1 MAVDFIPEDR
11 TTALLDSNDEVF
23 KVYSN
28 IMLALANQ
36 VRRITNTSAK
46 LGVEKMA
53 ARLGEIYCP
62 EKIDILRVAALL
74 HDVTK
79 ELPDE
84 EQLAIL
90 ESYSVKPLPEEL
102 ASMPT
107 IHALTAALVIPKRFP
122 EFADPRVID
131 AVRYHT
137 TGREGMSVFE
147 KIIFLADYIDDTRTY
162 PSCISLRDEF
172 FSAKPEKMNEMER
185 IRHLDRAAL
194 DSIENTLSYLQ
205 SKERSIHPL
214 TLEARSDLK
223 ARLGK

>member
-1 MAVDFIPEDR
+1 MITLVQIEKLRESVASVLSEKRMKHTLAVEDMA
-11 TTALLDSNDEVF
+11 
-23 KVYSN
+23 Y
-28 IMLALANQ
+28 
-36 VRRITNTSAK
+36 
-46 LGVEKMA
+46 
-53 ARLGEIYCP
+53 RLGSIYFQD
-62 EKIDILRVAALL
+62 EEVLLLLRAAALL

-90 ESYSVKPLPEEL
+90 ESYSEKPLPEEL
-102 ASMPT
+102 DSMPT

-172 FSAKPEKMNEMER
+172 FSAKPEKMNEVER

-205 SKERSIHPL
+205 SKERIIHPL
-214 TLEARSDLK
+214 TLEARTDLN

>member
-1 MAVDFIPEDR
+1 MITLVQIEKLRESVASILSEKRMKHVIAVEDMAC
-11 TTALLDSNDEVF
+11 
-23 KVYSN
+23 
-28 IMLALANQ
+28 
-36 VRRITNTSAK
+36 
-46 LGVEKMA
+46 
-53 ARLGEIYCP
+53 RLGSIYFQD
-62 EKIDILRVAALL
+62 EEVLLLLRAAALL

-79 ELPDE
+79 ELSDE

-90 ESYSVKPLPEEL
+90 ERYSVKPLPEEL

-107 IHALTAALVIPKRFP
+107 IHALTAALAIPKRFP

-172 FSAKPEKMNEMER
+172 FSAKPEKMNEQER
-185 IRHLDRAAL
+185 VRHLDRAAL

-214 TLEARSDLK
+214 TLKARTDLN

>member
-1 MAVDFIPEDR
+1 MITLVQIEKLRESVASVLSEKRMKHTLAVEDMA
-11 TTALLDSNDEVF
+11 
-23 KVYSN
+23 Y
-28 IMLALANQ
+28 
-36 VRRITNTSAK
+36 
-46 LGVEKMA
+46 
-53 ARLGEIYCP
+53 RLGSIYFQD
-62 EKIDILRVAALL
+62 EEVLLLLRAAALL

-102 ASMPT
+102 DSMPT
-107 IHALTAALVIPKRFP
+107 IHALTAALVIPQRFP

-172 FSAKPEKMNEMER
+172 FSAKPEKMNEVER
-185 IRHLDRAAL
+185 IRHLDRGAL

-205 SKERSIHPL
+205 SKERRIHPL
-214 TLEARSDLK
+214 TLEARADLN

>member
-1 MAVDFIPEDR
+1 MITPVQIEKLREKVASVLSEKRMKHVLAVEDMSFR
-11 TTALLDSNDEVF
+11 LGLLYFFQDDEALL
-23 KVYSN
+23 
-28 IMLALANQ
+28 L
-36 VRRITNTSAK
+36 
-46 LGVEKMA
+46 
-53 ARLGEIYCP
+53 
-62 EKIDILRVAALL
+62 LRAAALL

-79 ELPDE
+79 ELSDE

-90 ESYSVKPLPEEL
+90 ESYSVTSLPEEI

-107 IHALTAALVIPKRFP
+107 IHALTAALVIPDRFP

-147 KIIFLADYIDDTRTY
+147 KIIFLADYIDETRTY
-162 PSCISLRDEF
+162 PSCVSLRNEF
-172 FSAKPEKMNEMER
+172 FSAKPENMNEQQR

-194 DSIENTLSYLQ
+194 ASIDNTLSYLR

-214 TLEARSDLK
+214 TLEARADLK
-223 ARLGK
+223 ARLGE

>member
-1 MAVDFIPEDR
+1 MITLVQIEKLRESVASVLSEKRMKHTLAVEDMA
-11 TTALLDSNDEVF
+11 
-23 KVYSN
+23 Y
-28 IMLALANQ
+28 
-36 VRRITNTSAK
+36 
-46 LGVEKMA
+46 
-53 ARLGEIYCP
+53 RLGSIYFQD
-62 EKIDILRVAALL
+62 EEVLLLLRAAALL

-90 ESYSVKPLPEEL
+90 ESYSEKPLPEEL
-102 ASMPT
+102 DSMPT

-172 FSAKPEKMNEMER
+172 FSAKPEKMNDGER

-205 SKERSIHPL
+205 SKERIIHPL
-214 TLEARSDLK
+214 TLEARTDLN

>member
-1 MAVDFIPEDR
+1 MITPVQIENLREKVASVLSEKRMKHVLAVEDMA
-11 TTALLDSNDEVF
+11 
-23 KVYSN
+23 Y
-28 IMLALANQ
+28 
-36 VRRITNTSAK
+36 
-46 LGVEKMA
+46 
-53 ARLGEIYCP
+53 RLGLLYFHDDETLLLL
-62 EKIDILRVAALL
+62 KSAALL

-79 ELPDE
+79 ELSDE

-107 IHALTAALVIPKRFP
+107 IHALTAALVIPDRFP
-122 EFADPRVID
+122 EFADPSVID

-137 TGREGMSVFE
+137 TGREGMSIFE

-162 PSCISLRDEF
+162 PSCVSLREEF
-172 FSAKPEKMNEMER
+172 FSAKPEDMNEQER

-194 DSIENTLSYLQ
+194 ASIDNTLSYLRL
-205 SKERSIHPL
+205 KERSIHPL
-214 TLEARSDLK
+214 TLEARADLK